1 MTDPTFAYQALLES
15 KGSRKVTSLIAYS
28 APAQGPLQAV
38 MWHAG
43 RKEWIYAPAI
53 AAGLLFDDS
62 YLDETVTVDRTT
74 AEALATEY
82 LPTSLP
88 SVDTL
93 RQMIAEGER
102 MGWDYGP
109 PLPTTK

>member
-1 MTDPTFAYQALLES
+1 MTDPTFAYQAFKES
-15 KGSRKVTSLIAYS
+15 KDSKKVTSLIAYQ

-53 AAGLLFDDS
+53 AAGLLFDDT
-62 YLDETVTVDRTT
+62 YPNETMPVDRTM
-74 AEALATEY
+74 AEALANEHLPSP
-82 LPTSLP
+82 LPTVEIL
-88 SVDTL
+88 
-93 RQMIAEGER
+93 QEMINEGTR

-109 PLPTTK
+109 PRE